1 MRNIDQ
7 YAYSSRFKNHSCQWR
22 IRFGGTALLVCI
34 CSQSL
39 ISFAMIFAIMVSI
52 TIFKAGIYWADYIR
66 FMILP
71 LCFLFLSVI
80 GIIVNISRLPSPPDN
95 IFSYEVGAYCLFI
108 SENGLWL
115 ACRLICK
122 SLSAVSCF
130 YFIILTTPFREM
142 LCFLHGLRC
151 PPILITL
158 AMLIYQF
165 IFLLME
171 MAMIKMKSQLCRGA
185 YRNIKGFVHSF
196 AMLWGSVFIQS
207 CIKSEWVYKSM
218 QTRGYDGHLPLT
230 LENIRPNKKEIVYL
244 FLFFLLMMI
253 PNWF

>member
-1 MRNIDQ
+1 MRDIDQ
-7 YAYSSRFKNHSCQWR
+7 YAYTSGLKEQSFQWR
-22 IRFGGTALLVCI
+22 IRFGGTALLACI
-34 CSQSL
+34 CSQSI
-39 ISFAMIFAIMVSI
+39 ISFAVVFLIMFFI

-71 LCFLFLSVI
+71 VCFLFFGVT
-80 GIIVNISRLPSPPDN
+80 GIIVNISGLPPPPN
-95 IFSYEVGAYCLFI
+95 CVFSWEIGNYCLFV
-108 SENGLWL
+108 SENGLSL

-142 LCFLHGLRC
+142 LCFLHGIRC
-151 PPILITL
+151 PSVIVTL
-158 AMLIYQF
+158 SMLIYQF

-171 MAMIKMKSQLCRGA
+171 MAVIKMKSQLCRGG
-185 YRNIKGFVHSF
+185 YRNIKGFARSF

-207 CIKSEWVYKSM
+207 CLKSEWVYKSM
-218 QTRGYDGHLPLT
+218 LTRGYDGHFPLT
-230 LENIRPNKKEIVYL
+230 SENLRPDLKEIVQL
-244 FLFFLLMMI
+244 LLFFVLIMI

>member
-7 YAYSSRFKNHSCQWR
+7 YAYISGLKDQSFQWR
-22 IRFGGTALLVCI
+22 IRWGGTALLACI
-34 CSQSL
+34 CSRSL
-39 ISFAMIFAIMVSI
+39 ISFAMIFVIMSSI
-52 TIFKAGIYWADYIR
+52 TIFKAGIYRADYIR
-66 FMILP
+66 LMIIP

-80 GIIVNISRLPSPPDN
+80 GIIVNIDRLPSPPDCVFLWEIGN
-95 IFSYEVGAYCLFI
+95 YCLFI
-108 SENGLWL
+108 SENGLSL

-122 SLSAVSCF
+122 SLSAASCF

-171 MAMIKMKSQLCRGA
+171 MAVVKMKSQLCRGG
-185 YRNIKGFVHSF
+185 YRNIKGFARSF

-207 CIKSEWVYKSM
+207 YLKSEWVYKSM
-218 QTRGYDGHLPLT
+218 QTRGYDGQIPLT
-230 LENIRPNKKEIVYL
+230 SENICPDKKEIVQL
-244 FLFFLLMMI
+244 LLFFLLMVI